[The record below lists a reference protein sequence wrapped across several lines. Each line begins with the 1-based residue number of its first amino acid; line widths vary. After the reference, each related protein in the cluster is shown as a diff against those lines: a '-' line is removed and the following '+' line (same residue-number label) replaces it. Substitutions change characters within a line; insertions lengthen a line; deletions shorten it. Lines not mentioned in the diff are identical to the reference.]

1 MTKYNNEANIPILI
15 MLSNYNNT
23 ASLFQKIGLSAKESH
38 AFLELVQL
46 GSCPVSVWAKH
57 SKINRSSMYVL
68 LNRFESLGLITS
80 FVHQGVKHVQAVAMA
95 ELPAILFDKQ
105 QKIEQTRELFVKN
118 LPDLQKLEKNHN
130 LIPKIVFYEGRKKV
144 EMMYENAI
152 KEGSFKS
159 FFNPKKIKE
168 YLPEYFYKIPESI
181 KSGKKTAKEL
191 LIDCEEAR
199 EYQKIYSSNKH
210 EIKIL
215 NSNIQFSS
223 DIIIT
228 DEKIFLV
235 GYSDNDVVATEI
247 WNKELAVTQSVIF
260 DMVWSAL

>member
-1 MTKYNNEANIPILI
+1 

-23 ASLFQKIGLSAKESH
+23 ASIFQKIGLSAKESQ

-68 LNRFESLGLITS
+68 LNRFESQGLITS

-95 ELPAILFDKQ
+95 ELPAIIFDKQ
-105 QKIEQTRELFVKN
+105 QKLEQTRELFVKN

-130 LIPKIVFYEGRKKV
+130 LIPKIVFYEGKKKV
-144 EMMYENAI
+144 EMMYENVI

-168 YLPEYFYKIPESI
+168 YLPKYFYKIPESI
-181 KSGKKTAKEL
+181 KNSKKNAKEL

-199 EYQKIYSSNKH
+199 EYQKLYSSSRH

-215 NSNIQFSS
+215 NTSVHFSS
-223 DIIIT
+223 DTIIT
-228 DEKIFLV
+228 SEKIFLV
-235 GYSDNDVVATEI
+235 GYSDNDIVATEI
-247 WNKELAVTQSVIF
+247 WNKELAETQSAIF
-260 DMVWSAL
+260 DMVWSTLTTNS